1 MSDLIFDHVR
11 KVFDSGVVAV
21 EDFTLT
27 VPSPRMLVLVG
38 PSGCGK
44 TTLLR
49 MIAGL
54 ETPTSGTIH
63 LGTTR
68 LDTMEPRDRDI
79 AMVFQSYALYPH
91 MTVAENLSFGLRV
104 RKVPRKTIEEKMQG
118 VARTL
123 ELDKLLA
130 RKPAEL
136 SGGQRQRVAL
146 GRAIIREPRVF
157 LFDEPL
163 SNLDARLRTEMRATI
178 RRLYDRLRVTSV
190 YVTHDQVEAMT
201 IGDMLVVMNQGQ
213 IHQVGSPEAC
223 YRRPT
228 DTFVAAFL
236 GSPAMN
242 FLDARP
248 EGVWLSLANGGRIA
262 ADSETQRQLGERPG
276 AEVRIGIRAE
286 DIHPAAEAVKHHV
299 RLSGK
304 VVLRE
309 PLGHETL
316 THLRLDGTSEDGPV
330 LVARGSKEFPPDEGG
345 STPLFLDASR
355 LHIFWKDSGQRVDA
369 GASLE
374 AESTAAPAAKGP
386 AGTARS

>member
-1 MSDLIFDHVR
+1 MSDLIFSHVR
-11 KVFDSGVVAV
+11 KVFDGGVVAV

-27 VPSPRMLVLVG
+27 VPSPRMVVLVG

-44 TTLLR
+44 STLLR

-54 ETPTSGTIH
+54 ETPTAGTIH
-63 LGTTR
+63 LGEKR
-68 LDTMEPRDRDI
+68 LDTVAPRDRDI

-104 RKVPRKTIEEKMQG
+104 RKVPKATIEEK
-118 VARTL
+118 VLATAKTL
-123 ELDKLLA
+123 ELDALLH

-163 SNLDARLRTEMRATI
+163 SNLDARLRTEMRTTI

-201 IGDMLVVMNQGQ
+201 IGDLLVVMNRGR
-213 IHQVGSPEAC
+213 IHQDGAPEAC
-223 YRRPT
+223 YRRPA
-228 DTFVAAFL
+228 DTFVASFL

-242 FLDARP
+242 FVEGRVEDGAVVLAAGARVAV
-248 EGVWLSLANGGRIA
+248 GADVARALAG
-262 ADSETQRQLGERPG
+262 RPG
-276 AEVRIGIRAE
+276 AGVQVGIRPE
-286 DIHPAAEAVKHHV
+286 DIHPAANDVPGMV
-299 RLSGK
+299 RISAR

-316 THLRLDGTSEDGPV
+316 THLRADAAPDAPA
-330 LVARGSKEFPPDEGG
+330 LVARGAREFETGPGG
-345 STPLFLDASR
+345 ATSLFLDAAR
-355 LHIFWKDSGQRVDA
+355 LHIFWKDSSRRVDA
-369 GASLE
+369 VEGGAGERSVE
-374 AESTAAPAAKGP
+374 A
-386 AGTARS
+386 ARA

>member
-1 MSDLIFDHVR
+1 MADLIFDNVR
-11 KVFDSGVVAV
+11 KEFADGVVAV
-21 EDFTLT
+21 DAFSLT
-27 VPSPRMLVLVG
+27 VPSPRMVVLVG

-54 ETPTSGTIH
+54 EQPTSGSIH
-63 LGTTR
+63 LGSER
-68 LDTMEPRDRDI
+68 LDTMEPRHRDI

-91 MTVAENLSFGLRV
+91 MTVAQNLGFGLRV
-104 RKVPRKTIEEKMQG
+104 RKVPRADIDRRVQE

-123 ELDKLLA
+123 ELDQLLR

-146 GRAIIREPRVF
+146 GRAIVREPRVF

-163 SNLDARLRTEMRATI
+163 SNLDARLRTEMRGTI

-201 IGDMLVVMNQGQ
+201 IGDLLVVMHRGR
-213 IHQVGSPEAC
+213 IHQVGDPESC
-223 YRRPT
+223 YRRPV
-228 DTFVAAFL
+228 DTFVASFL

-242 FLDARP
+242 FADARVDGTAVVMDGGARFTAAP
-248 EGVWLSLANGGRIA
+248 DLQRFLAA
-262 ADSETQRQLGERPG
+262 RPG
-276 AEVRIGIRAE
+276 AEVRVGIRPE
-286 DIHPAAEAVKHHV
+286 DIHPSPTGIAAPVSLA
-299 RLSGK
+299 GT

-316 THLRLDGTSEDGPV
+316 THFDVGGVE
-330 LVARGSKEFPPDEGG
+330 LVARGARDFAPPRHDGPTEIFVDG
-345 STPLFLDASR
+345 AR
-355 LHIFWKDSGQRVDA
+355 VHIFWKETGRRIDA
-369 GASLE
+369 GA
-374 AESTAAPAAKGP
+374 ESV
-386 AGTARS
+386 AGVA

>member
-1 MSDLIFDHVR
+1 MSDLVFSHIR
-11 KVFDSGVVAV
+11 KVFNGGVVAV
-21 EDFTLT
+21 EDFSLT
-27 VPSPRMLVLVG
+27 VPSPRMVVLVG

-44 TTLLR
+44 STLLR

-63 LGTTR
+63 LGPAR
-68 LDTMEPRDRDI
+68 LDTVEPRDRDI

-91 MTVAENLSFGLRV
+91 MTVADNLSFGLRV
-104 RKVPRKTIEEKMQG
+104 RKVPRAVIKEK
-118 VARTL
+118 VNDTARTL

-163 SNLDARLRTEMRATI
+163 SNLDARLRTEMRTTI

-201 IGDMLVVMNQGQ
+201 IGDLLVVMNHGR
-213 IHQVGSPEAC
+213 IHQVGAPEAC
-223 YRRPT
+223 YRRPS
-228 DTFVAAFL
+228 DTFVASFL

-242 FLDARP
+242 FLDANTDDP
-248 EGVWLSLANGGRIA
+248 WVVLAG
-262 ADSETQRQLGERPG
+262 GERVAVSADVAKG
-276 AEVRIGIRAE
+276 LAVRRGVEVRVGIRPE
-286 DIHPAAEAVKHHV
+286 DIHASSNAVANPV
-299 RLSGK
+299 RLGAR

-316 THLRLDGTSEDGPV
+316 THLRLEGASENAPPV
-330 LVARGSKEFPPDEGG
+330 VARGQREFETG
-345 STPLFLDASR
+345 SDGQTSLFLDASR
-355 LHIFWKDSGQRVDA
+355 LHIFWKDTLQRVDA
-369 GASLE
+369 AREVADRPSAGA
-374 AESTAAPAAKGP
+374 
-386 AGTARS
+386 ARA

>member
-1 MSDLIFDHVR
+1 MSDLIFSHVR
-11 KVFDSGVVAV
+11 KVFDGGVVAV
-21 EDFTLT
+21 HDFSLT
-27 VPSPRMLVLVG
+27 VPSPRMVVLVG

-63 LGTTR
+63 LGETR
-68 LDTMEPRDRDI
+68 LDTVEPRDRDI

-104 RKVPRKTIEEKMQG
+104 RKVPRATILKKVQETAK
-118 VARTL
+118 TL
-123 ELDKLLA
+123 ELDTLLE
-130 RKPAEL
+130 RKPGAL

-201 IGDMLVVMNQGQ
+201 IGDMLVVMNHGEMR
-213 IHQVGSPEAC
+213 QVGTPEAC
-223 YRRPT
+223 YRTPN

-242 FLDARP
+242 FLDATLD
-248 EGVWLSLANGGRIA
+248 GVWFTLDNGGRIA
-262 ADSETQRQLGERPG
+262 ADADSQRRLASKPG
-276 AEVRIGIRAE
+276 AAVRIGVRAE
-286 DIHPAAEAVKHHV
+286 DIHPAEDAVKHRV
-299 RLSGK
+299 RLTGQ

-316 THLRLDGTSEDGPV
+316 THIRLDGAPGNAAP
-330 LVARGSKEFPPDEGG
+330 LVARGSRDFQPGPDGV
-345 STPLFLDASR
+345 TPLFLDASR
-355 LHIFWKDSGQRVDA
+355 LHIFWKDSGRRIDA
-369 GASLE
+369 E
-374 AESTAAPAAKGP
+374 VAPAAEAP
-386 AGTARS
+386 RA

>member
-1 MSDLIFDHVR
+1 MV
-11 KVFDSGVVAV
+11 
-21 EDFTLT
+21 
-27 VPSPRMLVLVG
+27 VLVG

-44 TTLLR
+44 STLLR

-63 LGTTR
+63 LGEKR
-68 LDTMEPRDRDI
+68 LDTVAPRDRDI

-104 RKVPRKTIEEKMQG
+104 RKVPRATIEEK
-118 VARTL
+118 VLATAKIL
-123 ELDKLLA
+123 ELDALLR

-146 GRAIIREPRVF
+146 GRAIIREPKVF

-163 SNLDARLRTEMRATI
+163 SNLDARLRTDMRATI

-201 IGDMLVVMNQGQ
+201 IGDTLVVMNGGR
-213 IHQVGSPEAC
+213 IHQVGAPEAC
-223 YRRPT
+223 YRRPA
-228 DTFVAAFL
+228 DTFVASFL

-242 FLDARP
+242 FMDARAG
-248 EGVWLSLANGGRIA
+248 EGVVVLPGGERAPVAAGLARA
-262 ADSETQRQLGERPG
+262 LASRPG
-276 AEVRIGIRAE
+276 AEVRVGIRPE
-286 DIHPAAEAVKHHV
+286 DIHPSRDAVARTIAV
-299 RLSGK
+299 RGS

-316 THLRLDGTSEDGPV
+316 THAQTDGAA
-330 LVARGSKEFPPDEGG
+330 LVARGAREFTAGAGG
-345 STPLFLDASR
+345 ETSLYLDADR
-355 LHIFWKDSGQRVDA
+355 LHIFWKDSQRRVDA
-369 GASLE
+369 DEAS
-374 AESTAAPAAKGP
+374 AATA
-386 AGTARS
+386 

>member
-1 MSDLIFDHVR
+1 MSDLIFSHIR
-11 KVFDSGVVAV
+11 KVFPGGVVAV
-21 EDFTLT
+21 HDFSLT
-27 VPSPRMLVLVG
+27 VPSPRMVVLVG

-63 LGTTR
+63 LGEAR
-68 LDTMEPRDRDI
+68 LDNVEPRDRDI

-104 RKVPRKTIEEKMQG
+104 RKVPRATIQQKVQET
-118 VARTL
+118 ARTL
-123 ELDKLLA
+123 ELDTMLA
-130 RKPAEL
+130 RKPGEL

-163 SNLDARLRTEMRATI
+163 SNLDARLRTEMRTTI

-201 IGDMLVVMNQGQ
+201 IGDMLVIMNHGEM
-213 IHQVGSPEAC
+213 HQVGTPEAC
-223 YRRPT
+223 YRRPA
-228 DTFVAAFL
+228 DTFVASFL

-242 FLDARP
+242 FLDARA
-248 EGVWLSLANGGRIA
+248 EGVWFTLSSGGRIA
-262 ADSETQRQLGERPG
+262 ADAEAQRILAARPDAG
-276 AEVRIGIRAE
+276 LRIGVRPE
-286 DIHPAAEAVKHHV
+286 DIHPAEDAVKHRV
-299 RLSGK
+299 RLSGR
-304 VVLRE
+304 VILRE

-316 THLRLDGTSEDGPV
+316 THIRLEGAPEDAAP
-330 LVARGSKEFPPDEGG
+330 LVARGAREFEAGADGQ
-345 STPLFLDASR
+345 TPLFLDASR
-355 LHIFWKDSGQRVDA
+355 LHIFWKDTGRRID
-369 GASLE
+369 GE
-374 AESTAAPAAKGP
+374 PAVQG
-386 AGTARS
+386 AGTASA

>member
-11 KVFDSGVVAV
+11 KVFDGGVVAV

-27 VPSPRMLVLVG
+27 VPNPRMLVLVG

-54 ETPTSGTIH
+54 EALTSGTIH
-63 LGTTR
+63 LGEKR

-104 RKVPRKTIEEKMQG
+104 RKVARKTIDEKMKT
-118 VARTL
+118 VAHTL

-146 GRAIIREPRVF
+146 GRAIIREPKVF

-201 IGDMLVVMNQGQ
+201 IGDMLVIMNHGK
-213 IHQVGSPEAC
+213 IHQVGSPEEC
-223 YRRPT
+223 YRKPV

-242 FLDARP
+242 MLDAIP
-248 EGVWLSLANGGRIA
+248 EGVWLTLKSGGRIA
-262 ADSETQRQLGERPG
+262 ADAETQRYINLLSVSFRDPEALKR
-276 AEVRIGIRAE
+276 AYEVAHDLKRSPE
-286 DIHPAAEAVKHHV
+286 DRAEAVRLRALGPG
-299 RLSGK
+299 RLS
-304 VVLRE
+304 VLHAAQWPIGRQE
-309 PLGHETL
+309 EKSRPLE
-316 THLRLDGTSEDGPV
+316 LR
-330 LVARGSKEFPPDEGG
+330 
-345 STPLFLDASR
+345 SR
-355 LHIFWKDSGQRVDA
+355 
-369 GASLE
+369 
-374 AESTAAPAAKGP
+374 
-386 AGTARS
+386 

>member
-1 MSDLIFDHVR
+1 MSDLVFSHVR
-11 KVFDSGVVAV
+11 KVFDGGVVAV

-27 VPSPRMLVLVG
+27 VPSPRMVVLVG

-44 TTLLR
+44 STLLR
-49 MIAGL
+49 MVAGL
-54 ETPTSGTIH
+54 ETPTAGTIH
-63 LGTTR
+63 LGPKR
-68 LDTMEPRDRDI
+68 LDTMAPRERDI

-104 RKVPRKTIEEKMQG
+104 RKVPRAVIEEK
-118 VARTL
+118 VRSTAKTL
-123 ELDKLLA
+123 EIDGLLR

-163 SNLDARLRTEMRATI
+163 SNLDARLRTDMRTTI

-201 IGDMLVVMNQGQ
+201 IGEVLVVMNQGR
-213 IHQVGSPEAC
+213 IHQVGSPEEC

-228 DTFVAAFL
+228 DAFVASFL

-242 FLDARP
+242 FMD
-248 EGVWLSLANGGRIA
+248 GRA
-262 ADSETQRQLGERPG
+262 ADGAVVLGGGERVAVAPALARRLGERGG
-276 AEVRIGIRAE
+276 AGLRIGIRPE
-286 DIHPAAEAVKHHV
+286 DIHPAGAGGARSV
-299 RLSGK
+299 RLAGSL
-304 VVLRE
+304 VLRE

-316 THLRLDGTSEDGPV
+316 THVQVGEVT
-330 LVARGSKEFPPDEGG
+330 LVARGAREFEADDGG
-345 STPLFLDASR
+345 ATSLFLDADR
-355 LHIFWKDSGQRVDA
+355 LHIFWKDSQRRVDA
-369 GASLE
+369 PDEPVGEGS
-374 AESTAAPAAKGP
+374 AAPARA
-386 AGTARS
+386 